1 VKLRGGL
8 EMLFKTPKKGRA
20 ASQEARE
27 QAITTVEMYREAQA
41 EPDGCLY
48 ADYLE
53 NGKLIKLVYLDSTD
67 VEPLLKMLEHFAL
80 TGYFNDDSIC
90 EMSNNLQKLN
100 AYTAQT
106 KNLKREAALEA
117 ISNQFNTSIASLKR
131 DLSSARKFLK
141 SKA

>member
-1 VKLRGGL
+1 
-8 EMLFKTPKKGRA
+8 MLFQIPKKGRA

-27 QAITTVEMYREAQA
+27 QARKTVEMYRDAQA

-53 NGKLIKLVYLDSTD
+53 NGNFTKLPYLDSTD
-67 VEPLLKMLEHFAL
+67 VEPLLKMLEYFANTGHFE
-80 TGYFNDDSIC
+80 DDSVF

-100 AYTAQT
+100 SYAEQS
-106 KNLKREAALEA
+106 KKLKSEAALEA
-117 ISNQFNTSIASLKR
+117 VSKHFCTSIASLKR
-131 DLSSARKFLK
+131 DLASARKFLK